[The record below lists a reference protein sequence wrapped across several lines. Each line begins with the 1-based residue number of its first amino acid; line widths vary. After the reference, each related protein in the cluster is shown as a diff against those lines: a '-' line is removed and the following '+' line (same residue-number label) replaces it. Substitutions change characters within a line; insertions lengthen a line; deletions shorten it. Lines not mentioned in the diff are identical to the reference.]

1 MLTAK
6 KLAVALST
14 AAATILA
21 TQASAQIA
29 NPQFLGS
36 FTLPT
41 GLLLNGV
48 EFGGI
53 SGLDYD
59 PATGLF
65 YAISDDRVDR
75 GPARF
80 YTLKLA
86 IEETGVPRLDIVS
99 TVEITGA
106 GGAAIARN
114 GLDGEGIRF
123 DAARSVLY
131 WSSERDAANIP
142 AIFEINPDGTFVRGF
157 DLPAYYR
164 PNADGTAGTYGN
176 LAFEGLA
183 IAADGTGLWAAT
195 ENALAQDGAR
205 ATLDAGSR
213 SRFIRFDLA
222 TGSPVAEYLYVTEP
236 VFTAATV
243 DPFIADRGITE
254 ILALDDTTFLV
265 AERSF
270 ALGVGNQIDFFLAT
284 TAGATDINGRA
295 TAAADVVPMAKTH
308 FLTIG
313 EGDFGLDID
322 NIEAVTFGPMLAG
335 KRTLVIAS
343 DNNFAASQ
351 FTQFVVFTLE

>member
-1 MLTAK
+1 MLNAR

-14 AAATILA
+14 AAATALA
-21 TQASAQIA
+21 THASAQIA
-29 NPQFLGS
+29 NPQFLGA

-80 YTLKLA
+80 YTLKLN
-86 IEETGVPRLDIVS
+86 ITETGIAQADIVGM
-99 TVEITGA
+99 TEIRGA
-106 GGAAIARN
+106 DGAIARN

-123 DAARSVLY
+123 DAARNVLY
-131 WSSERDAANIP
+131 WSSERDTANIP
-142 AIFEINPDGTFVRGF
+142 AIFEINPDGTYVRGF
-157 DLPAYYR
+157 AIPAYYL
-164 PNADGTAGTYGN
+164 PTADGAAGTYGN
-176 LAFEGLA
+176 LAFEGLT

-195 ENALAQDGAR
+195 ENALAQDGPR

-213 SRFIRFDLA
+213 SRFVRFDLA
-222 TGSPVAEYLYVTEP
+222 TGAPVAEYLYVTEP

-243 DPFIADRGITE
+243 DPFINDRGITE
-254 ILALDDTTFLV
+254 IVALDDTTFLV
-265 AERSF
+265 TERSF
-270 ALGVGNQIDFFLAT
+270 ALGVGNQIDFFIAT
-284 TAGATDINGRA
+284 IDGATDVNGQA
-295 TAAADVVPMAKTH
+295 TVAAEAVAMSKTH
-308 FLTIG
+308 LLTIG

-322 NIEAVTFGPMLAG
+322 NIEAVTFGPMVAG

-343 DNNFAASQ
+343 DNNFAANQ